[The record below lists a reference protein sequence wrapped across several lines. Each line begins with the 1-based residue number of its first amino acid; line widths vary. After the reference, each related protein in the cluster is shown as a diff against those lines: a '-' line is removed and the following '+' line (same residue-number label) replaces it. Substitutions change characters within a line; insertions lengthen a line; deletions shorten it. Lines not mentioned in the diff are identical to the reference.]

1 MQFDQLKRRDFITLL
16 GAAVTWPLAAGA
28 QQSGMPVIGF
38 MHATAGADSELVAAF
53 KEGLR
58 QTGYVD
64 GRNVIIEFR
73 SAEGQYDRL
82 PAIAA
87 EFVRRQV
94 NLIAV
99 GTPVAAL
106 AAKRATT
113 SIPIVFAVG
122 SDPTRDGLVASLSRP
137 GANITGAT
145 FFSNL
150 LTAKR
155 LGLLHE
161 LAPGAR
167 RFSALVNPKNA
178 NAKFQMD
185 EAKQAAQSLGAQI
198 GFVTASTESD
208 IDKAFDD
215 FRQQQADALLILSD
229 SFLNSHARRI
239 AELAL
244 LHALPT
250 CFAYREPAMAGG
262 LMGYGASRNDASRQS
277 GIYAGRIL
285 HGEKPADLPVQQ
297 PTKFE
302 FVINMKTAKALGL
315 VVPYAMQMLAD
326 EVIE

>member
-1 MQFDQLKRRDFITLL
+1 MKRREFIMLIG
-16 GAAVTWPLAAGA
+16 GAAASWPLAARA
-28 QQSGMPVIGF
+28 QQSARPVLGL
-38 MHATAGADSELVAAF
+38 MHATARTNDDFVAAF
-53 KEGLR
+53 KEGLS
-58 QTGYVD
+58 QTGYLD
-64 GRNVIIEFR
+64 GRNVTIEFR

-94 NLIAV
+94 NVIAA

-137 GANITGAT
+137 GGNITGAT

-161 LAPGAR
+161 LAPSAR

-178 NAKFQMD
+178 NAQLQMQ
-185 EAKQAAQSLGAQI
+185 EAEQAARSLGTQI
-198 GFVTASTESD
+198 RFVNASTEND
-208 IDKAFDD
+208 MEKAFDE
-215 FRQQQADALLILSD
+215 FGQQQADAVLILSD
-229 SFLNSHARRI
+229 SFLNSRAGRI

-244 LHALPT
+244 RHKLPT
-250 CFAYREPAMAGG
+250 CFSYRDPAVAGG
-262 LMGYGASRNDASRQS
+262 LMSYGASRNDTSRQS

-285 HGEKPADLPVQQ
+285 SGEKPADLPVQQ

-302 FVINMKTAKALGL
+302 FVINMQTAKALGL
-315 VVPYAMQMLAD
+315 VVPYSMQMLAD

>member
-1 MQFDQLKRRDFITLL
+1 
-16 GAAVTWPLAAGA
+16 
-28 QQSGMPVIGF
+28 
-38 MHATAGADSELVAAF
+38 MHATAGMESDLFVAF

-64 GRNVIIEFR
+64 GRNVTIEFR
-73 SAEGQYDRL
+73 SAEGQYDWL

-87 EFVRRQV
+87 ELVRRQV

-113 SIPIVFAVG
+113 YIPIVFAVG

-137 GANITGAT
+137 GGNITGAT

-161 LAPGAR
+161 LAPNAQ

-178 NAKFQMD
+178 NAQFQMQ
-185 EAKQAAQSLGAQI
+185 EAQQAAQLL
-198 GFVTASTESD
+198 TAPIAFANASNKDE
-208 IDKAFDD
+208 INKAFDR
-215 FRQQQADALLILSD
+215 FKQQQVDALLILSD
-229 SFLNSHARRI
+229 SFLNSHAERI
-239 AELAL
+239 AELAVS
-244 LHALPT
+244 HGLPT
-250 CFAYREPAMAGG
+250 CFATREGAIAGG
-262 LMGYGASRNDASRQS
+262 LMSYGASRNDASRQS

-285 HGEKPADLPVQQ
+285 HGEKPGDLPVQQ

-315 VVPYAMQMLAD
+315 VVPSSMQMLAD

>member
-1 MQFDQLKRRDFITLL
+1 MSSRREFITLIG
-16 GAAVTWPLAAGA
+16 GAAAMWPLAARA
-28 QQSGMPVIGF
+28 QQTAMPVVGF
-38 MHATAGADSELVAAF
+38 MHATAQPDDEFIGVF

-73 SAEGQYDRL
+73 SAEGQYERL

-87 EFVRRQV
+87 EFVRQQV
-94 NLIAV
+94 NVIAA

-137 GANITGAT
+137 GGNITGAT

-161 LAPGAR
+161 LAPTAR

-178 NAKFQMD
+178 NAQLQMA
-185 EAKQAAQSLGAQI
+185 EAQQAVSTLGAQI
-198 GFVTASTESD
+198 AFVNASTESE
-208 IDKAFDD
+208 IDRAFDN
-215 FRQQQADALLILSD
+215 FRQQQADAVLILSD
-229 SFLNSHARRI
+229 SFLNSRAARI

-244 LHALPT
+244 RHALPT
-250 CFAYREPAMAGG
+250 CFSYRDPAVAGG
-262 LMGYGASRNDASRQS
+262 LMSYGASRNDASRQS

-285 HGEKPADLPVQQ
+285 RGEKPADLPVQQ

-315 VVPYAMQMLAD
+315 VVPYSMQMLAD

>member
-1 MQFDQLKRRDFITLL
+1 MT
-16 GAAVTWPLAAGA
+16 
-28 QQSGMPVIGF
+28 
-38 MHATAGADSELVAAF
+38 
-53 KEGLR
+53 
-58 QTGYVD
+58 
-64 GRNVIIEFR
+64 IEFH

-94 NLIAV
+94 NVIAA

-106 AAKRATT
+106 AAKQATT
-113 SIPIVFAVG
+113 SIPIVFSVG
-122 SDPTRDGLVASLSRP
+122 SDPIRDGLVASLSRP
-137 GANITGAT
+137 GGNITGAT

-161 LAPGAR
+161 LVPNAR
-167 RFSALVNPKNA
+167 VFSALVNPKNA
-178 NAKFQMD
+178 NAQLQMG
-185 EAKQAAQSLGAQI
+185 EAEQAARMLGAQI
-198 GFVTASTESD
+198 GFVNASTEND
-208 IDKAFDD
+208 IEKAFDN
-215 FRQQQADALLILSD
+215 FRQRRPDALLILSD

-244 LHALPT
+244 LHALAT
-250 CFAYREPAMAGG
+250 CFSGREPAVAGG
-262 LMGYGASRNDASRQS
+262 LMSYGASRTDSSRQS

-285 HGEKPADLPVQQ
+285 NGERPADLPVQQ

-315 VVPYAMQMLAD
+315 IVPYSMQMLAD

>member
-1 MQFDQLKRRDFITLL
+1 MSGIRRRELITLFG
-16 GAAVTWPLAAGA
+16 GAASWPFVARAEQAAR
-28 QQSGMPVIGF
+28 PVIGL
-38 MHATAGADSELVAAF
+38 MHATIQANDEFVAAF
-53 KEGLR
+53 KEGLS

-64 GRNVIIEFR
+64 GRNVSIEFR
-73 SAEGQYDRL
+73 SAEGLYDRL

-94 NLIAV
+94 NVIAA

-137 GANITGAT
+137 GGNITGAT

-161 LAPGAR
+161 LAPNAR

-178 NAKFQMD
+178 NAQFQMQ
-185 EAKQAAQSLGAQI
+185 EAEKAAQSLATPIAFVNATTGNEI
-198 GFVTASTESD
+198 NKTFDGF
-208 IDKAFDD
+208 K
-215 FRQQQADALLILSD
+215 QQHADALLTLGG
-229 SFLNSHARRI
+229 SFLKSHAERI
-239 AELAL
+239 AALAVSYG
-244 LHALPT
+244 LPT
-250 CFAYREPAMAGG
+250 CFAYREGAIAGG
-262 LMGYGASRNDASRQS
+262 LMSYGASPTDASRQS

-302 FVINMKTAKALGL
+302 FVINTKTAKALGL
-315 VVPYAMQMLAD
+315 VVPYSMQMLAD

>member
-1 MQFDQLKRRDFITLL
+1 VNRRDFITLL
-16 GAAVTWPLAAGA
+16 GGAAAWPLAARA
-28 QQSGMPVIGF
+28 QQSARAVVGF
-38 MHATAGADSELVAAF
+38 MHATAGADSDQFTAF

-64 GRNVIIEFR
+64 GRNVTIEFR

-87 EFVRRQV
+87 ELVRRQV

-137 GANITGAT
+137 GGNITGAT

-155 LGLLHE
+155 LGLLHQ
-161 LAPGAR
+161 LAPNAQ

-178 NAKFQMD
+178 NAQFQMQ
-185 EAKQAAQSLGAQI
+185 EAEQAAQSLGAPI
-198 GFVTASTESD
+198 AFVKASTED
-208 IDKAFDD
+208 EINKAFDG
-215 FRQQQADALLILSD
+215 FKRQHADALLILSD
-229 SFLNSHARRI
+229 SFLNSHAERV
-239 AELAL
+239 AELAVS
-244 LHALPT
+244 HGLPT
-250 CFAYREPAMAGG
+250 CFAYREGAIAGG
-262 LMGYGASRNDASRQS
+262 LMSYGAGPSDASRQS

-285 HGEKPADLPVQQ
+285 NGEKAADLPVQQ

-302 FVINMKTAKALGL
+302 FVINMKPAKALRL

>member
-1 MQFDQLKRRDFITLL
+1 MRRRDFITLL
-16 GAAVTWPLAAGA
+16 GATWPLAAGA
-28 QQSGMPVIGF
+28 QQPATPVIGF
-38 MHATAGADSELVAAF
+38 MHATAGAESGLFAAF

-58 QTGYVD
+58 QTGYID
-64 GRNVIIEFR
+64 GRNVTIEFH

-82 PAIAA
+82 PAIAE

-106 AAKRATT
+106 AAKRATS

-137 GANITGAT
+137 GGNVTGAT

-161 LAPGAR
+161 LAPSAR

-178 NAKFQMD
+178 NAQFQTQ
-185 EAKQAAQSLGAQI
+185 EAEQAAQSLGAQI
-198 GFVTASTESD
+198 GFVNASTETD
-208 IDKAFDD
+208 IEKAFDG
-215 FRQQQADALLILSD
+215 FRQQQADALLVLSD

-250 CFAYREPAMAGG
+250 CFAYRELAIAGG
-262 LMGYGASRNDASRQS
+262 LMSYGASRNDASHRS

-285 HGEKPADLPVQQ
+285 NGEKPADLPVQQ

-315 VVPYAMQMLAD
+315 VVPYSMQMLAD